1 VEGNGPLGVWLP
13 FPRSE
18 EAFVRRICVYCGS
31 RSGRGAGY
39 TEAAAA
45 LSDAL
50 CNRQLGLV
58 YGGAS
63 VGMMGTV
70 ADGVLARGGEAIGV
84 IPESLVSKEVAHQG
98 LSELIVTPDMHE
110 RKKVMADRAD
120 GFIAM
125 PGGLGTL
132 EELFEILTW
141 AQLRFHAKPCGLL
154 NVNGYYDPLVAFLD
168 NAVTEGFIRPD
179 HRGLLKVAD
188 DPATLLETL
197 GFPAPEPR

>member
-1 VEGNGPLGVWLP
+1 MK
-13 FPRSE
+13 
-18 EAFVRRICVYCGS
+18 RICVYCGS

-39 TEAAAA
+39 SEAASALADA
-45 LSDAL
+45 LSSRD
-50 CNRQLGLV
+50 LGLV

-63 VGMMGTV
+63 VGIMGTI

-84 IPESLVSKEVAHQG
+84 IPESLVRKEVAHQG

-110 RKKVMADRAD
+110 RKRVMAERAD

-154 NVNGYYDPLVAFLD
+154 NVNGYFDSLVAFLD
-168 NAVTEGFIRPD
+168 NAVAEGFIHPD
-179 HRGLLKVAD
+179 HRAMLKVTD
-188 DPATLLETL
+188 EPVMLLEAL
-197 GFPAPEPR
+197 GFKANEPG

>member
-1 VEGNGPLGVWLP
+1 MK
-13 FPRSE
+13 
-18 EAFVRRICVYCGS
+18 RICVYCGS
-31 RSGRGAGY
+31 RSGRGTGY

-45 LSDAL
+45 LADAL
-50 CNRQLGLV
+50 CARDLGLV

-63 VGMMGTV
+63 VGVMGTI
-70 ADGVLARGGEAIGV
+70 ADGVLAHGGEAIGV
-84 IPESLVSKEVAHQG
+84 IPESLVRKEVAHQG

-110 RKKVMADRAD
+110 RKRVMAERAD

-154 NVNGYYDPLVAFLD
+154 NINGYFDSLVAFLD
-168 NAVTEGFIRPD
+168 NAVTEGFIHPD
-179 HRGLLKVAD
+179 HRAMLKVAGE
-188 DPATLLETL
+188 PGMLLETL
-197 GFPAPEPR
+197 GFSASQPR

>member
-1 VEGNGPLGVWLP
+1 MK
-13 FPRSE
+13 
-18 EAFVRRICVYCGS
+18 RICVYCGS
-31 RSGRGAGY
+31 RSGLGAAY

-45 LSDAL
+45 LADAL
-50 CNRQLGLV
+50 CNRDLGLV

-98 LSELIVTPDMHE
+98 LNELVVTPDMHE

-132 EELFEILTW
+132 EEIFEILTW

-154 NVNGYYDPLVAFLD
+154 NVNGYFDPLVAFLD
-168 NAVTEGFIRPD
+168 NAVAEGFIHPD
-179 HRGLLKVAD
+179 HRALLRVAD
-188 DPATLLETL
+188 EPGTLLGTL
-197 GFPAPEPR
+197 GFEAPAPR